1 MNQMLQMLMQNK
13 LQQIPQQLMSQLE
26 NQLKRVNPQAYQ
38 EFQQARKN
46 NDDPQE
52 YLNKI
57 TNGFNDQQKQQWNSM
72 MGQFN
77 NTSNNNK

>member
-1 MNQMLQMLMQNK
+1 MNNLLQMLMNQK
-13 LQQIPQQLMSQLE
+13 LQQIPTKMMSQLE
-26 NQLKRVNPQAYQ
+26 QQLKRVNPQAYQ

-46 NDDPQE
+46 KDDPKE

-57 TNGFNDQQKQQWNSM
+57 TSNFSQEQKQQWDSM

-77 NTSNNNK
+77 RQNK